1 MKPTRLIYWI
11 QLAKHV
17 LPSVEIVEKGELWS
31 VVNGKTTPVTS
42 QTEYVNVIDFVFIQ
56 EVPL

>member
-17 LPSVEIVEKGELWS
+17 PPSVEIVEKGELWS